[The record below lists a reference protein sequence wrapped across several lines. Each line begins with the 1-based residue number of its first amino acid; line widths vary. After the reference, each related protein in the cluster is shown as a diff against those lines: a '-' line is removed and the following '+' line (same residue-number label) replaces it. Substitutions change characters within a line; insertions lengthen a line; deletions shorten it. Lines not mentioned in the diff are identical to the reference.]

1 MTFKSA
7 FYRTYN
13 YLRML
18 YGGVKFSSLPDVKYS
33 IYFKKS
39 KDSKIQIGKG
49 FTFFSGNGLNPL
61 SPGRKGTI
69 FTEGN
74 ALISIGDNVG
84 MSSAVLWAKKEIII
98 GNRVTVGANAVILD
112 SDCHSL
118 NYLDRGT
125 ENDMKNCKLGCP
137 VLCS

>member
-39 KDSKIQIGKG
+39 KDSKIQIG
-49 FTFFSGNGLNPL
+49 
-61 SPGRKGTI
+61 
-69 FTEGN
+69 
-74 ALISIGDNVG
+74 
-84 MSSAVLWAKKEIII
+84 
-98 GNRVTVGANAVILD
+98 
-112 SDCHSL
+112 
-118 NYLDRGT
+118 
-125 ENDMKNCKLGCP
+125 
-137 VLCS
+137 

>member
-84 MSSAVLWAKKEIII
+84 MSSAVLWAKK
-98 GNRVTVGANAVILD
+98 
-112 SDCHSL
+112 S
-118 NYLDRGT
+118 
-125 ENDMKNCKLGCP
+125 
-137 VLCS
+137 

>member
-61 SPGRKGTI
+61 SANSTSKCKITKCLCKSTPLVLR
-69 FTEGN
+69 N
-74 ALISIGDNVG
+74 SISFLV
-84 MSSAVLWAKKEIII
+84 S
-98 GNRVTVGANAVILD
+98 
-112 SDCHSL
+112 H
-118 NYLDRGT
+118 
-125 ENDMKNCKLGCP
+125 
-137 VLCS
+137 